1 MLKKDIIEFFT
12 VLHTEIDMYKF
23 KNKKTENNLY
33 KTKTSIDPINSNII
47 EKDISN
53 PSPIFKEILYINN
66 KKIIKNKGK
75 KQTSKQIKHLITQ
88 EQDNEFKKIKKKF
101 PENSFLIECVLNES
115 SYKKALLYDKRTFFQ
130 FFCSLL
136 KSDHLLLFVIIPT
149 KDYNSKPIKIC
160 IFLFSFALFFADN
173 AIFMYED
180 AIHNIFENQGTFD
193 YIYQIPQIVYSNI
206 ISFVIDKI
214 IRFWSL
220 SKGDVTEEKKKR
232 IREKKSLNSNKFFRV
247 VLIKYF
253 LFFIISFCFLFLIWF
268 YISCFC
274 FVYKTHTL
282 KVVKETIYISL
293 VNCFYFNK
301 NKYVA

>member
-75 KQTSKQIKHLITQ
+75 KQTLKQIKHLITQ

-101 PENSFLIECVLNES
+101 PENSFLTECILNES

-130 FFCSLL
+130 FFCYF
-136 KSDHLLLFVIIPT
+136 LLLFR
-149 KDYNSKPIKIC
+149 
-160 IFLFSFALFFADN
+160 L
-173 AIFMYED
+173 
-180 AIHNIFENQGTFD
+180 
-193 YIYQIPQIVYSNI
+193 
-206 ISFVIDKI
+206 KI
-214 IRFWSL
+214 IIQNQL
-220 SKGDVTEEKKKR
+220 
-232 IREKKSLNSNKFFRV
+232 KFVFSYFH
-247 VLIKYF
+247 LLYFLLTMQYLCMKMQFIIYMKIKEHLIIFIKY
-253 LFFIISFCFLFLIWF
+253 
-268 YISCFC
+268 
-274 FVYKTHTL
+274 L
-282 KVVKETIYISL
+282 K
-293 VNCFYFNK
+293 
-301 NKYVA
+301 

>member
-1 MLKKDIIEFFT
+1 M
-12 VLHTEIDMYKF
+12 HTEIDMYKF

-53 PSPIFKEILYINN
+53 PSPIFKEILYIDN

-75 KQTSKQIKHLITQ
+75 KQTLKQIKHLITQ

-101 PENSFLIECVLNES
+101 PENSFLTECILNES

-149 KDYNSKPIKIC
+149 
-160 IFLFSFALFFADN
+160 L
-173 AIFMYED
+173 D
-180 AIHNIFENQGTFD
+180 AIHNIYENQGTFD

-220 SKGDVTEEKKKR
+220 SQGDVIEEKKKR
-232 IREKKSLNSNKFFRV
+232 IREKN
-247 VLIKYF
+247 
-253 LFFIISFCFLFLIWF
+253 
-268 YISCFC
+268 
-274 FVYKTHTL
+274 H
-282 KVVKETIYISL
+282 
-293 VNCFYFNK
+293 
-301 NKYVA
+301 

>member
-53 PSPIFKEILYINN
+53 PSPILKEILYINN

-130 FFCSLL
+130 FFCYF
-136 KSDHLLLFVIIPT
+136 LLLFRLKIIIQ
-149 KDYNSKPIKIC
+149 NLIKIC

-180 AIHNIFENQGTFD
+180 AIHNIYENQGTFD

-214 IRFWSL
+214 IRF
-220 SKGDVTEEKKKR
+220 
-232 IREKKSLNSNKFFRV
+232 
-247 VLIKYF
+247 
-253 LFFIISFCFLFLIWF
+253 
-268 YISCFC
+268 
-274 FVYKTHTL
+274 
-282 KVVKETIYISL
+282 
-293 VNCFYFNK
+293 
-301 NKYVA
+301 